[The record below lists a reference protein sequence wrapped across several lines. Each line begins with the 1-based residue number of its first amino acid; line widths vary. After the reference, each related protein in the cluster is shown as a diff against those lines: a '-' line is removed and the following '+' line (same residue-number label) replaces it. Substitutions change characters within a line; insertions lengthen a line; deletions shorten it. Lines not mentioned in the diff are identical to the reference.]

1 MKAKKP
7 AFAPFENEADVVEVG
22 QLALENRLDRITIS
36 GDVDLT
42 ADKPGLEAAR
52 LLHALLGQPGG
63 EGPAG
68 APAATRGQERRQS
81 VCLKRGSRCAVSPNS
96 LIRRA
101 FWPVFYVRWTP

>member
-52 LLHALLGQPGG
+52 LLHALLGEVVASLEAKDLP
-63 EGPAG
+63 
-68 APAATRGQERRQS
+68 ERLPPPEVKS
-81 VCLKRGSRCAVSPNS
+81 VGNPFA
-96 LIRRA
+96 
-101 FWPVFYVRWTP
+101 

>member
-22 QLALENRLDRITIS
+22 QLALENRLDRVTIS

-52 LLHALLGQPGG
+52 LLHALLGQVVASLEAKDLPDSLPPP
-63 EGPAG
+63 EVK
-68 APAATRGQERRQS
+68 S
-81 VCLKRGSRCAVSPNS
+81 VRNPFG
-96 LIRRA
+96 
-101 FWPVFYVRWTP
+101 